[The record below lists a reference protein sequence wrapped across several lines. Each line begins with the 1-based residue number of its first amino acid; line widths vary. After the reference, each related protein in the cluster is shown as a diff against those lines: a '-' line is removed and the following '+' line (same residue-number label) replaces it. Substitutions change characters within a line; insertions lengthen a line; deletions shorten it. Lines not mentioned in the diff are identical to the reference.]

1 MVFFQERIFMP
12 IYTYKCK
19 NCEKELE
26 KFKSM
31 NSNGS
36 EVCDECG
43 SEAVR
48 VFSPAGIIFKG
59 SGFYT
64 TDYKSG
70 SSKAN
75 INTGAKSQEGGQQ
88 KSGPQEASSGSSGND
103 KVKDS
108 KPATTGSA
116 PGSTDSKGQ
125 SEK

>member
-1 MVFFQERIFMP
+1 MP

-19 NCEKELE
+19 NCEKEFE

-31 NSNGS
+31 SSNGS
-36 EVCDECG
+36 EICDECG
-43 SEAVR
+43 SDAVR

-75 INTGAKSQEGGQQ
+75 LNTQKKSQESSQE
-88 KSGPQEASSGSSGND
+88 KKETSGPSSSSPGAEKTADAKPASSGPSHGSSDSSG
-103 KVKDS
+103 K
-108 KPATTGSA
+108 TG
-116 PGSTDSKGQ
+116 D
-125 SEK
+125 